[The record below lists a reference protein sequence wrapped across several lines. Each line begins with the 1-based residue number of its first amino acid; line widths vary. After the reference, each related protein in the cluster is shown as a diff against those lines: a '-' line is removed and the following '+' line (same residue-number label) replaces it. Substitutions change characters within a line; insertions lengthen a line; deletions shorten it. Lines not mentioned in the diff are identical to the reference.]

1 MVCRALG
8 FKFFTGK
15 SCWNVKNKF
24 QLALTSNFPRRNHVI
39 IKKINYQHAYSQIR
53 LEREQVTIRNQR
65 FNMKT
70 STIGQGKDS
79 LIKFIFPNVPTTS
92 YLGYISHADRLE
104 SKLSHCRGIRR
115 MKIRESV
122 CRWASSPQPIHVSS
136 HGSLQRAKFLFV
148 YFMIFAQL

>member
-1 MVCRALG
+1 MLKCKKQISTC
-8 FKFFTGK
+8 FDFEFPTEK
-15 SCWNVKNKF
+15 SCYN
-24 QLALTSNFPRRNHVI
+24 Q
-39 IKKINYQHAYSQIR
+39 KINYQHAYSQIR

-122 CRWASSPQPIHVSS
+122 CR
-136 HGSLQRAKFLFV
+136 
-148 YFMIFAQL
+148 